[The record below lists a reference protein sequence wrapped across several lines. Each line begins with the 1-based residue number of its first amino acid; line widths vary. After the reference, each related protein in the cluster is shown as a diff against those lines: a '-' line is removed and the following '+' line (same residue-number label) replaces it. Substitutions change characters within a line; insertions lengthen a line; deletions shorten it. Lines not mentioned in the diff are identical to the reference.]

1 MTTIAETKTIGTN
14 NGIGDIF
21 HADVQ
26 YNDGSVGRVVVY
38 GGNLQ
43 GASRLLNLHEK
54 LDGFTVTNLS

>member
-1 MTTIAETKTIGTN
+1 MTTFAETKTIGTN

-21 HADVQ
+21 LADVE
-26 YNDGSVGRVVVY
+26 YKNGSIGRVIVY

-54 LDGFTVTNLS
+54 LDGFTVIKLS

>member
-21 HADVQ
+21 LADVQ
-26 YNDGSVGRVVVY
+26 YKDGSIGRVVVY

-54 LDGFTVTNLS
+54 MDGFTVINLS

>member
-1 MTTIAETKTIGTN
+1 MTVIAETKTIGTD

-21 HADVQ
+21 LADVQ

-43 GASRLLNLHEK
+43 GASRILNLYK
-54 LDGFTVTNLS
+54 NIYGFVVTNLS

>member
-1 MTTIAETKTIGTN
+1 MTTFAETKTIGTN

-21 HADVQ
+21 LADVE
-26 YNDGSVGRVVVY
+26 YKDVSIGRVIVY

-54 LDGFTVTNLS
+54 LDGFTVIKLS

>member
-1 MTTIAETKTIGTN
+1 MITFAETKTIGTN

-21 HADVQ
+21 LADVE
-26 YNDGSVGRVVVY
+26 YKDGSIGRVIVY

-54 LDGFTVTNLS
+54 LDGFTVIKLS

>member
-1 MTTIAETKTIGTN
+1 MTIFAETKTIGTN

-21 HADVQ
+21 LADVK
-26 YNDGSVGRVVVY
+26 YNDGSVGRIVIY

-54 LDGFTVTNLS
+54 LDGFTVINLS